1 MDTVVRLKSLSP
13 KRKRKKEPVVEAAP
27 PTPLLVGDVVY
38 LGDGTDGYLASDA
51 LGARVSFKRGE
62 GGGVPT
68 YKLGCLWQLFPDGD
82 YRSRE
87 RLQRLGR
94 TSSQAYCRELTAE
107 LQTHARREKLTA
119 DTLTKAVERG
129 AMRDGATY
137 GEAVHLRHVVTGR

>member
-27 PTPLLVGDVVY
+27 PTPLRVGDVVY

-68 YKLGCLWQLFPDGD
+68 YKLGACGSCFLMATTGV
-82 YRSRE
+82 
-87 RLQRLGR
+87 GR
-94 TSSQAYCRELTAE
+94 DWCA
-107 LQTHARREKLTA
+107 
-119 DTLTKAVERG
+119 
-129 AMRDGATY
+129 
-137 GEAVHLRHVVTGR
+137 